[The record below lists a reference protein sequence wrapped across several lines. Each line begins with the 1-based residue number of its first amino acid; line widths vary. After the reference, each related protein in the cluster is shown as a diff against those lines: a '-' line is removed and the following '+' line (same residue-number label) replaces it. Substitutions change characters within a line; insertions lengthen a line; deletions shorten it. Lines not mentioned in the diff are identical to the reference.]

1 MRYGTPITQAL
12 RTLSRTERLTHIV
25 SLEEKAAKL
34 APKMVL
40 PMMLFI
46 LPAVV
51 VIAAG
56 PAVIQLLEFIDKK

>member
-1 MRYGTPITQAL
+1 LM
-12 RTLSRTERLTHIV
+12 HIV
-25 SLEEKAAKL
+25 NLEEKAAKL

-46 LPAVV
+46 LPPVV

-56 PAVIQLLEFIDKK
+56 PAVIQLLEMINKK